1 MEIKEIISPLLKW
14 WWLLLASTLV
24 AAVSSYLAVSQ
35 QPSIFVA
42 ETTLMIGSAIEDPNP
57 SGNQLWL
64 GQQLATTYADIA
76 GREPVRQATM
86 EMLGLTWLPKYNVRP
101 LNNTQLMVISV
112 EDTDPVRVMAVA
124 NELAHQL
131 ILKSPT
137 NSQDNLERQAF
148 INQQLDDLQVKIQ
161 DTQDDITDKQDELTN
176 MVSAR
181 QIADAQNQIA
191 AFQTK
196 LNTLQSNYASLLS
209 NTQQG
214 ALNTLTVIEPAS
226 VPSKPVGPDIPMTVL
241 SSLAIG
247 FVLAAAAAY
256 LLEYLDNSI
265 KGPEDVKK
273 LSNLPTLAGIAHI
286 SGERYRD
293 KLITVKHPRSP
304 ISEAYRSLRTN
315 IQFSTIDHPNRAVL
329 LVTSPSPTE
338 GKSVTI
344 ANLGVVLAQAGH
356 KTLIIDADLRRP
368 VQHRIF
374 QLSNKHGITDFL
386 LEVNEEEIQD
396 QMQSLLSW
404 CVQKTDVDGLHVIT
418 SGALPPNPSELLGS
432 EKMKKTLSSLSR
444 IYNYILLDSPPGLVV
459 TDAAVLSAQADGVI
473 LVLNAD
479 STTKNQLQQI
489 VGQFDGINK
498 KSGLLGVVLN
508 DLTHKRDGYYYNYY
522 YYKKSYYYREETAA
536 YDMEGGNGS
545 ARVLNNKIMKGLS
558 SIFNGSR
565 SRNKPQKISSS
576 GKIDDESQEID

>member
-1 MEIKEIISPLLKW
+1 
-14 WWLLLASTLV
+14 
-24 AAVSSYLAVSQ
+24 
-35 QPSIFVA
+35 
-42 ETTLMIGSAIEDPNP
+42 
-57 SGNQLWL
+57 
-64 GQQLATTYADIA
+64 
-76 GREPVRQATM
+76 
-86 EMLGLTWLPKYNVRP
+86 
-101 LNNTQLMVISV
+101 
-112 EDTDPVRVMAVA
+112 
-124 NELAHQL
+124 
-131 ILKSPT
+131 
-137 NSQDNLERQAF
+137 
-148 INQQLDDLQVKIQ
+148 DLQVKIQ